1 MGSLLATF
9 STALEARDPYL
20 RGHTARVTTF
30 AESLARMLGW
40 AGERLDVLRL
50 GGSLH
55 DVGKIAVSPRVLR
68 KPGPLTAEELAQI
81 RRHPVTGARLVECFD
96 DFEPALPYVLHHH
109 ERWDGSGYPHG
120 LRGETIPVEGRLL
133 GVADAFDAMT
143 SKRAYRSALSVEQAL
158 TELKRCAGT
167 QFDPELAQAFVD
179 GWRSGEVESPVRPL
193 GIAS

>member
-1 MGSLLATF
+1 VGSLLATF
-9 STALEARDPYL
+9 SAALEARDPYL
-20 RGHTARVTTF
+20 RGHSARVTSF
-30 AESLARMLGW
+30 AEGLARLLGW
-40 AGERLDVLRL
+40 RGERLDLLRL

-55 DVGKIAVSPRVLR
+55 DVGKIAVDSTVLR
-68 KPGPLTAEELAQI
+68 KPGPLTEKELTQI

-120 LRGETIPVEGRLL
+120 LRGETIPLEARVL

-143 SKRAYRSALSVEQAL
+143 SRRAYRPALSVEQAL
-158 TELKRCAGT
+158 TELERCAGS

-179 GWRSGEVESPVRPL
+179 GWQQGEIESPVRPIGL
-193 GIAS
+193 AI

>member
-9 STALEARDPYL
+9 STALEARDPCL
-20 RGHTARVTTF
+20 RGHSARVTTF

-40 AGERLDVLRL
+40 AGERLDLLRL

-55 DVGKIAVSPRVLR
+55 DVGKIAVSQRVLR
-68 KPGPLTAEELAQI
+68 KPGPLTEDELAQI

-96 DFEPALPYVLHHH
+96 DFESALPYVLHHH

-120 LRGETIPVEGRLL
+120 LRGETIPVEARLL

-143 SKRAYRSALSVEQAL
+143 SKRAYRAALSVDQAL
-158 TELKRCAGT
+158 TELRRCSGT
-167 QFDPELAQAFVD
+167 QFDPELAQTFVD
-179 GWRSGEVESPVRPL
+179 GWRQGEIDSVQPL
-193 GIAS
+193 RLAI

>member
-20 RGHTARVTTF
+20 RGHSARVTAF
-30 AESLARMLGW
+30 AESMARMLGW

-68 KPGPLTAEELAQI
+68 KPGPLTEEELAQI

-120 LRGETIPVEGRLL
+120 LRGETIPVEARLL

-167 QFDPELAQAFVD
+167 QFDPELAQTFVD
-179 GWRSGEVESPVRPL
+179 GWLGGEIELRTRPIS
-193 GIAS
+193 IAS